1 MVYTK
6 KEIRQEVLRLRSS
19 LTISDNAEKS
29 SKITE
34 RLVNLK
40 EFGIS
45 SLIMC
50 YTDFKNEVQTGIFIN
65 ECFRLGKRVAVP
77 LILND
82 AGGQREMSAF
92 EICDLERD
100 LKPGFYGIREPVN
113 CSEGEIDLA
122 EIDLV
127 VVPGVAFD
135 LKRNRRGYGAG
146 YYDRFL
152 KKLKCDC
159 PKVGIA
165 FELQVYDHLP
175 VESHDIPLDMVI
187 TEERIIL

>member
-1 MVYTK
+1 MALSK
-6 KEIRQEVLRLRSS
+6 NEIRKEVLKLRSA
-19 LTISDNAEKS
+19 LKACDAALKS

-34 RLVNLK
+34 RLINLK
-40 EFGIS
+40 EFDIS

-50 YTDFKNEVQTGIFIN
+50 YTDFKNEVQTGVFIN
-65 ECFRLGKRVAVP
+65 ECFKLGKRVAVP
-77 LILND
+77 LILHD
-82 AGGQREMSAF
+82 TGSQREMTAF

-100 LKPGFYGIREPVN
+100 LRPGFYGIREPFD
-113 CSEGEIDLA
+113 CAEGEINPA

-127 VVPGVAFD
+127 IVPGVAFD
-135 LKRNRRGYGAG
+135 LKKNRIGYGAG
-146 YYDRFL
+146 YYDRFF
-152 KKLKCDC
+152 KKLKRGC

-175 VESHDIPLDMVI
+175 AESHDIPLDMVI